1 MTTQVLS
8 HPGADEYAP
17 YYNTYI
23 APVAGTNA
31 LETLVTQI
39 GALDPLRS
47 LGDAQTLHRY
57 ATDKWS
63 VKETVGHITD
73 AERIFACR
81 MLRIARGD
89 KTPLPGFDQQ
99 PYVDAAHFN
108 SLPIGTLVDSFRA
121 PRAATIAL
129 TKEID
134 GDAWL
139 RTGTA
144 SGFTVSARALAY
156 IITGHATHHIG
167 ILRDRYG
174 MPV

>member
-1 MTTQVLS
+1 MTTHVLS

-23 APVAGTNA
+23 APVAGQNA
-31 LETLVTQI
+31 LETLVTQL
-39 GALDPLRS
+39 GALDALRS
-47 LGDAQTLHRY
+47 LGDAQALHRY
-57 ATDKWS
+57 APDKWS
-63 VKETVGHITD
+63 VKEVVGHITD

-89 KTPLPGFDQQ
+89 QTPLPGFDQQ
-99 PYVDAAHFN
+99 PYVDAAHFDRL
-108 SLPIGTLVDSFRA
+108 SIGTLVDSFRA
-121 PRAATIAL
+121 TRAATLAL
-129 TKEID
+129 ANEID
-134 GDAWL
+134 TDAWL

-167 ILRDRYG
+167 ILKDRYG
-174 MPV
+174 MAV

>member
-23 APVAGTNA
+23 APVAGQNA
-31 LETLVTQI
+31 LETLVTQLD
-39 GALDPLRS
+39 ALDPLRS
-47 LGDAQTLHRY
+47 LDDDRALHRY
-57 ATDKWS
+57 APDKWS

-81 MLRIARGD
+81 MLRVARGD
-89 KTPLPGFDQQ
+89 KTPMPSFDQQ
-99 PYVDAAHFN
+99 PYVDAAHFDTMA
-108 SLPIGTLVDSFRA
+108 IGALVDSFRA
-121 PRAATIAL
+121 TRAASIAL
-129 TKEID
+129 AGEID
-134 GDAWL
+134 ADAWL

>member
-1 MTTQVLS
+1 
-8 HPGADEYAP
+8 
-17 YYNTYI
+17 
-23 APVAGTNA
+23 
-31 LETLVTQI
+31 
-39 GALDPLRS
+39 
-47 LGDAQTLHRY
+47 
-57 ATDKWS
+57 
-63 VKETVGHITD
+63 
-73 AERIFACR
+73 

-99 PYVDAAHFN
+99 PYVDAAHFD
-108 SLPIGTLVDSFRA
+108 SMAIGALVDSFRTA
-121 PRAATIAL
+121 RAATITLAN
-129 TKEID
+129 EIH

>member
-23 APVAGTNA
+23 APVAGQNA
-31 LETLVTQI
+31 LDTLVTQL
-39 GALDPLRS
+39 GALDPLRAI
-47 LGDAQTLHRY
+47 DDTRALHRY
-57 ATDKWS
+57 GPDKWS
-63 VKETVGHITD
+63 VKEVVGHMTD
-73 AERIFACR
+73 GERIFACR

-99 PYVDAAHFN
+99 PYVDAAHFD
-108 SLPIGTLVDSFRA
+108 SMAIGALVDSFRTA
-121 PRAATIAL
+121 RAATITLAN
-129 TKEID
+129 EIH

>member
-31 LETLVTQI
+31 LETLATQL

-47 LGDAQTLHRY
+47 LDDARALHRY
-57 ATDKWS
+57 ASDKWS
-63 VKETVGHITD
+63 VKETVAHITD

-99 PYVDAAHFN
+99 PYVDAAQFDH
-108 SLPIGTLVDSFRA
+108 LPIGTLVDSFRA
-121 PRAATIAL
+121 TRAATIAL
-129 TKEID
+129 TREID
-134 GDAWL
+134 ADAWL

-156 IITGHATHHIG
+156 IITGHAAHHIG

>member
-23 APVAGTNA
+23 APVAGQNA
-31 LETLVTQI
+31 LATLATQI
-39 GALDPLRS
+39 GALDPLCALDDTR
-47 LGDAQTLHRY
+47 TLHRY
-57 ATDKWS
+57 AADKWS
-63 VKETVGHITD
+63 VKEVVGHITD
-73 AERIFACR
+73 SERIFACR

-89 KTPLPGFDQQ
+89 QTPLPAFDQQ
-99 PYVDAAHFN
+99 PYVDAAH
-108 SLPIGTLVDSFRA
+108 SDRRAIGALVDSFRA
-121 PRAATIAL
+121 TRAATIAL
-129 TKEID
+129 ASEID

>member
-1 MTTQVLS
+1 MPTQILS
-8 HPGADEYAP
+8 HPGAGEYAP

-23 APVAGTNA
+23 APVAGQNA
-31 LETLVTQI
+31 LETLVTQLD
-39 GALDPLRS
+39 ALDPLRS
-47 LGDAQTLHRY
+47 LDDAQALHRY
-57 ATDKWS
+57 APDKWS
-63 VKETVGHITD
+63 VKEVVGHITD

-99 PYVDAAHFN
+99 PYDEAAN
-108 SLPIGTLVDSFRA
+108 SNRLPIGVLVDTFRA
-121 PRAATIAL
+121 TRAATIAL
-129 TKEID
+129 ANEID

-156 IITGHATHHIG
+156 IITGHATHHIS
-167 ILRDRYG
+167 ILRDRYE
-174 MPV
+174 MPA